1 LRASNVKRFWQRF
14 QKLQIL
20 FLAVRS
26 VRRLPVSL
34 VDHIQTD
41 VTLNSLASSSQFS
54 SDVNGNQEE
63 QEQQNG
69 TDQNQNDQ
77 HQVLVVVR
85 AEDGSG
91 RRVVIFVC

>member
-1 LRASNVKRFWQRF
+1 
-14 QKLQIL
+14 
-20 FLAVRS
+20 
-26 VRRLPVSL
+26 VSL

-41 VTLNSLASSSQFS
+41 VTLDSLASSSQFS

-63 QEQQNG
+63 QEKQNC
-69 TDQNQNDQ
+69 TDQHQNDQ